1 MISLVYSHKAG
12 SVHCII
18 TLDRYNNKIGPVSHF
33 RQTRTLNAEHTFQV
47 TLGVVIRNSVTRGKK
62 STVQHLKVSRLNS
75 LSVIRGPVCKIL
87 GSDFGESKKKKKVCG
102 GVL

>member
-47 TLGVVIRNSVTRGKK
+47 TLGVMIRNSVTRGKK
-62 STVQHLKVSRLNS
+62 SSSAFKSLEARSPVSDPGTCL
-75 LSVIRGPVCKIL
+75 
-87 GSDFGESKKKKKVCG
+87 
-102 GVL
+102 

>member
-33 RQTRTLNAEHTFQV
+33 RQTRTLNAEHTFQGHAWCDDKQFSYEGEEV
-47 TLGVVIRNSVTRGKK
+47 YGSAFK
-62 STVQHLKVSRLNS
+62 SLEAKFTV
-75 LSVIRGPVCKIL
+75 
-87 GSDFGESKKKKKVCG
+87 SDPGTC
-102 GVL
+102 L